1 MISLIYRIKKN
12 KQNQH
17 TKQTN
22 EKTKSNKKKVC
33 RYREHRVVVARRE
46 EGAEGEMLKGD
57 PLHDDEWKL
66 NLR

>member
-1 MISLIYRIKKN
+1 MN
-12 KQNQH
+12 CPEQANQ
-17 TKQTN
+17 
-22 EKTKSNKKKVC
+22 E
-33 RYREHRVVVARRE
+33 RHRVVVARRE